1 MGVGTVAV
9 AEIFVFAA
17 MFRLGNTLMMK
28 YIGIIKWQNF
38 IEIWYHLFNFV
49 SSYNKGIVAANSQ
62 DWLYGPAYRWQKGH
76 IILQ

>member
-28 YIGIIKWQNF
+28 YIGIIK
-38 IEIWYHLFNFV
+38 
-49 SSYNKGIVAANSQ
+49 
-62 DWLYGPAYRWQKGH
+62 
-76 IILQ
+76 